1 VNLEERAAA
10 LRRTAWL
17 RDANDAVL
25 LELTRSSS
33 VVTCPKNTTL
43 FLEGEAV
50 ETVFVLCSGFA
61 RTYRFDARNAR
72 AFTIGTYGA
81 RQTLGVIAAF
91 LEPAQFTATA
101 EMLEAGVALRVDA
114 GAIRAL
120 VARDATFAAVTLRHV
135 ATRHAQLTQRVSE
148 LLFADLNARV
158 AALLLEHASVSGWA
172 LPPNSVLAA
181 QLGTVPELVSR
192 KLGELY
198 RRGWIRLEK
207 RRVWVTDVTALRVQT
222 R

>member
-1 VNLEERAAA
+1 VAT

-17 RDANDAVL
+17 RDTNPSVL
-25 LELTRSSS
+25 LELAQSSS
-33 VVTCPKNTTL
+33 LQTYSRDTAL
-43 FLEGEAV
+43 FLEGDDV
-50 ETVFVLCSGFA
+50 RDVFVLCSGFA
-61 RTYRFDARNAR
+61 RTYRFDPTHAR

-81 RQTLGVIAAF
+81 WQTVGVIAAF
-91 LEPAQFTATA
+91 LEPSRFTATA
-101 EMLEAGVALRVDA
+101 EMLEVGGALRLNADS
-114 GAIRAL
+114 IREI
-120 VARDATFAAVTLRHV
+120 VARDAAFAALTLRHV
-135 ATRHAQLTQRVSE
+135 AVRHAQLTQRASQ

-158 AALLLEHASVSGWA
+158 AALLLEHDSVSGWA

-192 KLGELY
+192 KIGEFY

-207 RRVWVTDVTALRVQT
+207 RRVWVTDAAALQAQT